1 MQRVPS
7 HFWAQ
12 SDPQNGAHCQAIIV
26 FILTRSVGP
35 THLSITYCSGCIAHL
50 LLVEEK
56 SELSHILPASR
67 PARLNRNVRFS
78 FRDNLRFPTGSHP
91 YSFFGK
97 MECRF
102 RQTVRRCSVQAGKE
116 RNSGYF
122 GRMRSSKIKGRTPFK
137 RCLLP
142 AC

>member
-35 THLSITYCSGCIAHL
+35 THLSITYCSGCIAYL

-56 SELSHILPASR
+56 SELSHIMPAGQPDR
-67 PARLNRNVRFS
+67 KCPRF
-78 FRDNLRFPTGSHP
+78 FPCQLQISHGFTP
-91 YSFFGK
+91 LFFLWQNGVQI
-97 MECRF
+97 RTDS
-102 RQTVRRCSVQAGKE
+102 QTLVQFKPRKE
-116 RNSGYF
+116 RNSGVF
-122 GRMRSSKIKGRTPFK
+122 WSHEK
-137 RCLLP
+137 LEN
-142 AC
+142 

>member
-35 THLSITYCSGCIAHL
+35 THLSITYCSGCIAYL
-50 LLVEEK
+50 LLAKEK
-56 SELSHILPASR
+56 SELSHIMPAGQPDR
-67 PARLNRNVRFS
+67 KCPRF
-78 FRDNLRFPTGSHP
+78 FPCQLQISHGFTP
-91 YSFFGK
+91 LFFLWQNGVQIRTDSQTLFSSNQGK
-97 MECRF
+97 
-102 RQTVRRCSVQAGKE
+102 KE
-116 RNSGYF
+116 IVGYF